1 MLLRHTH
8 ITNGQVGCAVDVL
21 LVCSY
26 NSIIKKVNVIVA
38 IGSNKKQIV
47 RVVMSDTRRQ
57 MLGCLLFVGYYNYV
71 A

>member
-1 MLLRHTH
+1 ML
-8 ITNGQVGCAVDVL
+8 DSL

>member
-8 ITNGQVGCAVDVL
+8 ITNVQVGCAVDVL

-57 MLGCLLFVGYYNYV
+57 MLGWLLFVGYYNYV